1 MLKFCLGYNET
12 KLLCDKITMRQN
24 SSKAF
29 TSKAKKLR
37 CKKFHN
43 HQECRDESEIYNYHR
58 AQLSNNKFING
69 IFGFTLHDLAWL
81 QSLSFYDTG
90 FTKNSKKQSNALKK
104 KQKIYFSQFHKST
117 VSHLKVFAFRLHCSC
132 SLLTESLLRW
142 MPKHYT
148 INDRHQ

>member
-24 SSKAF
+24 SSKVF

-69 IFGFTLHDLAWL
+69 IFGFTLHDLA
-81 QSLSFYDTG
+81 
-90 FTKNSKKQSNALKK
+90 
-104 KQKIYFSQFHKST
+104 
-117 VSHLKVFAFRLHCSC
+117 
-132 SLLTESLLRW
+132 
-142 MPKHYT
+142 
-148 INDRHQ
+148 

>member
-24 SSKAF
+24 SSKVF

-58 AQLSNNKFING
+58 AQLSNNKFVNG

-90 FTKNSKKQSNALKK
+90 FTKTFSFISSEHLSFYTALTVTSILLDPATKAITPPSTGGYREKHKK
-104 KQKIYFSQFHKST
+104 
-117 VSHLKVFAFRLHCSC
+117 R
-132 SLLTESLLRW
+132 
-142 MPKHYT
+142 
-148 INDRHQ
+148 